1 MRLIGLTGPTGS
13 GKDTVADHLAGV
25 HGFVRLA
32 LADPIRHGL
41 QAMLKLPD
49 EVFSGRDLKELP
61 VTWIGRSP
69 RQLMQTLGTEWGR
82 RHIDDDIWM
91 RVADRRIKTI
101 LQGWPHVSGIVVTD
115 IRFANEAAWLRRSG
129 GYIWH
134 ITGRSLPP
142 AGEAA
147 AHSSEAGI
155 VYQPGDVIIANVG
168 TIDDLED
175 NIARE
180 LEAI

>member
-32 LADPIRHGL
+32 LADPIRDGL

-82 RHIDDDIWM
+82 HHIDDDIWL
-91 RVADRRIKTI
+91 RAAARRIANIKR
-101 LQGWPHVSGIVVTD
+101 GWQYVRGIVVTD
-115 IRFANEAAWLRRSG
+115 IRFANEADWLRRSG
-129 GYIWH
+129 GCIWH
-134 ITGRSLPP
+134 ITGRGLPP
-142 AGEAA
+142 AGDAA

>member
-82 RHIDDDIWM
+82 HHIDDDIWL
-91 RVADRRIKTI
+91 RAAARRIANIKR
-101 LQGWPHVSGIVVTD
+101 GWQYVRGIVVTD
-115 IRFANEAAWLRRSG
+115 IRFANEADWLRRSG
-129 GYIWH
+129 GCIWH
-134 ITGRSLPP
+134 ITGRGLPP

>member
-32 LADPIRHGL
+32 LADPIRDGL

-61 VTWIGRSP
+61 IAWIGKSP

-82 RHIDDDIWM
+82 HHIDDDIWL
-91 RVADRRIKTI
+91 RAAARRIANIKR
-101 LQGWPHVSGIVVTD
+101 GWQYVRGIVVTD
-115 IRFANEAAWLRRSG
+115 IRFANEADWLRRSG
-129 GYIWH
+129 GCIWH
-134 ITGRSLPP
+134 ITGRGLPP
-142 AGEAA
+142 AGDAA

-155 VYQPGDVIIANVG
+155 VFRPGDTVIGNAG
-168 TIDDLED
+168 TLDDLED

-180 LEAI
+180 LEAS

>member
-61 VTWIGRSP
+61 IAWIGKSP

-82 RHIDDDIWM
+82 HHIDDDIWL
-91 RVADRRIKTI
+91 RAAARRIANIKR
-101 LQGWPHVSGIVVTD
+101 GWQYVRGIVVTD
-115 IRFANEAAWLRRSG
+115 IRFANEADWLRRSG
-129 GYIWH
+129 GCIWH
-134 ITGRSLPP
+134 ITGRGLPP
-142 AGEAA
+142 AGDAA

-155 VYQPGDVIIANVG
+155 VFRPGDTVIGNAG
-168 TIDDLED
+168 TLDDLED